1 MSKAAES
8 LQRRFG
14 SNLSE
19 SLGVRAGVAAGRGPA
34 GGRVSPGNQ
43 PR

>member
-19 SLGVRAGVAAGRGPA
+19 SLGVRAGAPTAGPSTA
-34 GGRVSPGNQ
+34 GAFPRETSPG
-43 PR
+43 